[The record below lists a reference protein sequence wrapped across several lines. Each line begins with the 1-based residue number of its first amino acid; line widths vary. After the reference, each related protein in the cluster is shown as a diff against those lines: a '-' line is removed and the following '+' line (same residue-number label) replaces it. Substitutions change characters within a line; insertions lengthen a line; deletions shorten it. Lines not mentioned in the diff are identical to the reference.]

1 MCADISPARRTYYTR
16 KTIPEDGRL
25 YQQTPRI
32 IELENPTGSNI
43 VAKRNAGYR
52 SKFELSL
59 ARKLI
64 QNKIK
69 FEYEKKK
76 ITYIPKIRTYTPD
89 FYIPATNI
97 YIEAKGEFDKAD
109 RVKMALIK
117 EQHKD
122 LDIRMVFMNA
132 RNKIYKGSKTTYADW
147 CLKHDY
153 RLAEKAIPMEW
164 LKNEKR

>member
-1 MCADISPARRTYYTR
+1 
-16 KTIPEDGRL
+16 
-25 YQQTPRI
+25 
-32 IELENPTGSNI
+32 LENPNGENI

-52 SKFELSL
+52 SKFELFL

-64 QNKIK
+64 QNKVK

-76 ITYIPKIRTYTPD
+76 IMYIPKVRTYTPD
-89 FYIPATNI
+89 FYIPATDI

-147 CLKHDY
+147 CLKHNY
-153 RLAEKAIPMEW
+153 RWAEKVIPMEW
-164 LKNEKR
+164 LRNEKR